1 LTEAEI
7 YSVLT
12 DIFNDVFFRDD
23 MELKPEMTA
32 RDVPGWDSFKQ
43 IEIIMAA
50 EERFGVKLQ
59 PPEIDQIGNVA
70 DLVQALAAKTGAIS

>member
-12 DIFNDVFFRDD
+12 DIFNDVFIRDD
-23 MELKPEMTA
+23 MELTPEMTA

-59 PPEIDQIGNVA
+59 TREIDQIGNVA
-70 DLVQALAAKTGAIS
+70 DLVQALAAKTGATS

>member
-7 YSVLT
+7 YSALT
-12 DIFNDVFFRDD
+12 DIFNDVFIRDD

-32 RDVPGWDSFKQ
+32 RDVPGWDSFRQ

-59 PPEIDQIGNVA
+59 NSEIDQIGNVA

>member
-12 DIFNDVFFRDD
+12 DIFNDVFIRDD
-23 MELKPEMTA
+23 MELKPETTA
-32 RDVPGWDSFKQ
+32 KDVPGWDSFRQ

-59 PPEIDQIGNVA
+59 NSEIDQISNVA
-70 DLVQALAAKTGAIS
+70 DLVQALAAKTDAIS

>member
-1 LTEAEI
+1 MTEAEI
-7 YSVLT
+7 YSALT
-12 DIFNDVFFRDD
+12 DIFNDVFIRDD

-32 RDVPGWDSFKQ
+32 KDVPGWDSFRQ

-59 PPEIDQIGNVA
+59 NSEIDQIGNVA

>member
-1 LTEAEI
+1 MTEAEI
-7 YSVLT
+7 YSALT
-12 DIFNDVFFRDD
+12 DIFNDVFIRDD

-32 RDVPGWDSFKQ
+32 RDVPGWDSFRQ

-59 PPEIDQIGNVA
+59 NSEIDQIGNVA

>member
-7 YSVLT
+7 YSALT
-12 DIFNDVFFRDD
+12 DIFNDVFIRDD

-50 EERFGVKLQ
+50 EERFGVKLE

>member
-7 YSVLT
+7 YSALT
-12 DIFNDVFFRDD
+12 DIFNDVFIRDD
-23 MELKPEMTA
+23 MELTPEMTA

-59 PPEIDQIGNVA
+59 TREIDQIGNVA
-70 DLVQALAAKTGAIS
+70 DLVQALAAKTGATS

>member
-1 LTEAEI
+1 MTEAEI

>member
-1 LTEAEI
+1 MTEAEI

-12 DIFNDVFFRDD
+12 DIFNDVFIRDD
-23 MELKPEMTA
+23 MELTPEMTA

-59 PPEIDQIGNVA
+59 TREIDQIGNVA
-70 DLVQALAAKTGAIS
+70 DLVQALAAKTGATS

>member
-1 LTEAEI
+1 
-7 YSVLT
+7 LT
-12 DIFNDVFFRDD
+12 DIFNDVFIRDD
-23 MELKPEMTA
+23 MELTPEMTA

-59 PPEIDQIGNVA
+59 TREIDQIGNVA
-70 DLVQALAAKTGAIS
+70 DLVQALAAKTGATS

>member
-1 LTEAEI
+1 MTEAEI

-12 DIFNDVFFRDD
+12 DIFNDVFIRDD
-23 MELKPEMTA
+23 MELKPETTA
-32 RDVPGWDSFKQ
+32 KDVPGWDSFRQ

-59 PPEIDQIGNVA
+59 NSEIDQISNVA
-70 DLVQALAAKTGAIS
+70 DLVQALAAKTDAIS